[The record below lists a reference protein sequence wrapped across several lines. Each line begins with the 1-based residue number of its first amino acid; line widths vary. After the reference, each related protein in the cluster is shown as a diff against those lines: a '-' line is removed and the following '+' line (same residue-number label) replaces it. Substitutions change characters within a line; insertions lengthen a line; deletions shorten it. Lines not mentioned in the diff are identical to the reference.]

1 MNRLISVEKV
11 LKSPLTSI
19 LKMQSEEMLNYV
31 QEMDDFFMKEWYLLN
46 EQICDLNQC
55 ILYLYNVI
63 DELKIDVSDRKLL
76 VLKSSKEMIFTKIND
91 LIDQE
96 QMILSGLK
104 KEEKRLSKEIQ
115 NSLQNYDIY

>member
-31 QEMDDFFMKEWYLLN
+31 QEMDDFFIKEWYLLN